1 MVVVVVV
8 VVVVLVLVSMLVGV
22 AQRTSR
28 PMHVPIPPRP
38 ARSSDAVIV
47 LRTVRARIGV
57 LMTIGLR
64 TYAARR
70 HIAVCVLAARRR
82 RVAGA
87 ARLRVARV
95 GAAGRGAVGMAVSWV
110 GGTLGVG
117 HEDLLYGWTR

>member
-1 MVVVVVV
+1 
-8 VVVVLVLVSMLVGV
+8 
-22 AQRTSR
+22 
-28 PMHVPIPPRP
+28 MHVPIPPRP

-70 HIAVCVLAARRR
+70 RIAVCVLAGRWR